1 MKTYDQ
7 VVYDLGTTQA
17 QMMLAPKTT
26 MRFYIAPA
34 TVAYLYERDVEN
46 VEMDIQLAYKMAMT
60 DLTKSLV

>member
-1 MKTYDQ
+1 MKTYEE
-7 VVYDLGTTQA
+7 VVYELGTTQA

-60 DLTKSLV
+60 ELTKATV

>member
-1 MKTYDQ
+1 MKTYEQ

-17 QMMLAPKTT
+17 ELMLAPKTT

-46 VEMDIQLAYKMAMT
+46 VEMDIQLVYKMAIA